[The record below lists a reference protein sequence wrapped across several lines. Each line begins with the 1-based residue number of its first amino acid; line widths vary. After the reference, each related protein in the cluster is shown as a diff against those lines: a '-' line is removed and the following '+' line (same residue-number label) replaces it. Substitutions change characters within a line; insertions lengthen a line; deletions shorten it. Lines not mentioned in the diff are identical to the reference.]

1 MQKRFL
7 SLTAAVITAAILFSS
22 CSKNNKQGRYI
33 PAVAGVVFHI
43 DGKSLNEKLSWDE
56 VKQNDLFKK
65 MSEDSTLPA
74 FAKAVLNDP
83 ENSGIDIKA
92 DIEIFAVKDSA
103 GGYSALEGVV
113 KDEAKFKAFISNAR
127 KDAKESTKDGYTYLA
142 NDKAGIGY
150 NKDRFIAAINLPQL
164 NTMKQPGMNMPTD
177 STFGGMAE
185 VKYDRDMNAVTAQ
198 LFALKEDQSL
208 AKDDKFSELM
218 KTKGDI
224 HFWYN
229 AQYFNYAGNMGAMA
243 AMVNMDKITQGAI
256 STGTVNFDNGKI
268 NVDLKSYGGKELTD
282 LFKKYSGSSIDK
294 AMIKN
299 IPSKDLAGV
308 FAFNFKPEGVKE
320 FLKLM
325 NVDGLANMGLAQLGF
340 NLDDFVKANKGDIL
354 FAATDL
360 RKDTLKG
367 TTATYI
373 FSASIGDKVSFSK
386 LIDAGKKMGGTMMGQ
401 DGGQYGYNTN
411 DKYFAISNNKAAAE
425 TYLAATANNSYSF
438 LDNISGG
445 PFGGYI
451 NFQYIMNATMPA
463 PGTDS
468 LEMALHTTSLKMWDN
483 LMISGGDYKDGG
495 ITQHWEINLMDKTTN
510 SLKQLNTYAGVMG
523 ALHEKKQAKMEA
535 AWRSE
540 DVINPRADSTMIK

>member
-22 CSKNNKQGRYI
+22 CSKSNKQGRYI
-33 PAVAGVVFHI
+33 PATAGVVFHI
-43 DGKSLNEKLSWDE
+43 DGKSLNDKLSWDE
-56 VKQNDLFKK
+56 VKQNDLVKK
-65 MSEDSTLPA
+65 MLADSTVPA
-74 FAKAVLNDP
+74 FAKSVLNDP
-83 ENSGIDIKA
+83 ENSGMDIKK
-92 DIEIFAVKDSA
+92 DLEIFLLKDSA
-103 GGYSALEGVV
+103 GAYMGVEGVV
-113 KDEAKFKAFISNAR
+113 KDEAKFKQFLSNAH
-127 KDAKESTKDGYTYLA
+127 KDAKESTKDGNSYLV
-142 NDKAGIGY
+142 NDKASIGY
-150 NKDRFIAAINLPQL
+150 NKDMFIATVNLPQ
-164 NTMKQPGMNMPTD
+164 MDIKPQAMPTD
-177 STFGGMAE
+177 SVFGGMDE
-185 VKYDRDMNAVTAQ
+185 VKYNRDMNAVTAQ

-208 AKDDKFSELM
+208 AKNEKFSGLIG
-218 KTKGDI
+218 TTGDA

-243 AMVNMDKITQGAI
+243 AMVNMDKITEGAI
-256 STGTVNFDNGKI
+256 STGTISFDNGKI
-268 NVDLKSYGGKELTD
+268 NVDLKSYGGKDLTD

-325 NVDGLANMGLAQLGF
+325 NMDGLANMGLAQMGF

-354 FAATDL
+354 FAATDI
-360 RKDTLKG
+360 RKDSMKG
-367 TTATYI
+367 TTANYI
-373 FSASIGDKVSFSK
+373 FSASIGDKVAFSK

-401 DGGQYGYNTN
+401 DGAQYGYNTN

-438 LDNISGG
+438 LNNISGG

-451 NFQYIMNATMPA
+451 NFQYILNATMPA

-468 LEMALHTTSLKMWDN
+468 LEMALYTTSLKMWDN
-483 LMISGGDYKDGG
+483 LTISGGDFKDGG

-510 SLKQLNTYAGVMG
+510 SLKQLNTYAGMI
-523 ALHEKKQAKMEA
+523 AAFNEKRKAKMEA

>member
-7 SLTAAVITAAILFSS
+7 SITAAVITAAILFSS
-22 CSKNNKQGRYI
+22 CSKSNKQGRYI
-33 PAVAGVVFHI
+33 PITAGVVFHI
-43 DGKSLNEKLSWDE
+43 DGKSLNEKLSWEE
-56 VKQNDLFKK
+56 VKQNELFKK
-65 MSEDSTLPA
+65 MNEDSTLPA

-92 DIEIFAVKDSA
+92 DIEIFMVKDSA
-103 GGYSALEGVV
+103 GGYSAMEGVV

-127 KDAKESTKDGYTYLA
+127 KDAKESTKDGYTYLV
-142 NDKAGIGY
+142 NEKACIGY
-150 NKDRFIAAINLPQL
+150 NKERFIAAINLPQL
-164 NTMKQPGMNMPTD
+164 NPMKQAAMSMPTD
-177 STFGGMAE
+177 SAFGGMDE
-185 VKYDRDMNAVTAQ
+185 VKYDRDMNGVTAQ

-229 AQYFNYAGNMGAMA
+229 AQYFNYSGNMGAMA

-256 STGTVNFDNGKI
+256 STGTLNFDNGKI

-325 NVDGLANMGLAQLGF
+325 NMDGLANMGLAQMGF

-360 RKDTLKG
+360 HKDTLKG

-373 FSASIGDKVSFSK
+373 FSASIGDKASFSK
-386 LIDAGKKMGGTMMGQ
+386 LIDAGKKMGGRMMGQ
-401 DGGQYGYNTN
+401 DGEQYGYNTN

-451 NFQYIMNATMPA
+451 NFQYILNATMPA
-463 PGTDS
+463 AGSDS
-468 LEMALHTTSLKMWDN
+468 LEIAMHTASLKMWDN

-523 ALHEKKQAKMEA
+523 AIHEKQQAKMEA